1 MTVLPAKAS
10 AKIDFRLVENQHPTD
25 LVEKLRIHLDIH
37 GFTDVKIAW
46 SEGYP
51 AAKTPIDHPFVNIV
65 DKANQAVFGHPVRI
79 HPTCPGSG
87 PLYLF
92 KDYVPMI
99 SIGIGDHNSRA
110 HSPNESV
117 SIDNYIKSM
126 KRFAIIIDEM
136 GKW

>member
-1 MTVLPAKAS
+1 
-10 AKIDFRLVENQHPTD
+10 
-25 LVEKLRIHLDIH
+25 
-37 GFTDVKIAW
+37 
-46 SEGYP
+46 
-51 AAKTPIDHPFVNIV
+51 AAKTPVDHPFVYIV
-65 DKANQAVFGHPVRI
+65 DKANQAVFGHPIRI

-110 HSPNESV
+110 HSPNESAPV
-117 SIDNYIKSM
+117 DNYIKSM